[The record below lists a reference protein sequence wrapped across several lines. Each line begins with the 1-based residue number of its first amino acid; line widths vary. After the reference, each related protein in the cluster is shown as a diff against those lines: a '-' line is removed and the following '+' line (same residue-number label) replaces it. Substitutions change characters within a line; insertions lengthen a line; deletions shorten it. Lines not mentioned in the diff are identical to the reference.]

1 MEQLENITQQ
11 TEQKQSGPLTPA
23 VVAEVFGAEFL
34 SQTRCQLFIAYVLH
48 GDAPRCLGCGAAI
61 PSRMMRSFC
70 DGRRIRCDACG
81 KFFNVFSG
89 TFLSGTHFSSGVVVL
104 LALLLGLG
112 VQDKEIARIL
122 KISAE
127 SVRLWRLK
135 FKAQE
140 EINKGAVIG

>member
-34 SQTRCQLFIAYVLH
+34 SQTRCKLFIASVLH
-48 GDAPRCLGCGAAI
+48 GDAPRCPGCGAAI
-61 PSRMMRSFC
+61 PGRMMRSFC

-89 TFLSGTHFSSGVVVL
+89 TFLSGTHMSSREVVL

-135 FKAQE
+135 FLAQE
-140 EINKGAVIG
+140 KISKGNMIG

>member
-1 MEQLENITQQ
+1 MEHHENITQQ
-11 TEQKQSGPLTPA
+11 TEHKQSGHLTPNA
-23 VVAEVFGAEFL
+23 VAEVFGAEFL
-34 SQTRCQLFIAYVLH
+34 SQTRCKLFIASVLH
-48 GDAPRCLGCGAAI
+48 GDAPRCPGCGAAI
-61 PSRMMRSFC
+61 PGRMMRSFC

-89 TFLSGTHFSSGVVVL
+89 TFLSGTHMSSREVVL

>member
-34 SQTRCQLFIAYVLH
+34 SQTRCQLFIASVLH
-48 GDAPRCLGCGAAI
+48 GDSPSCPRCGVII
-61 PSRMMRSFC
+61 PGRMLRSFC
-70 DGRRIRCDACG
+70 NGRRIHCDACG
-81 KFFNVFSG
+81 KYFNVFSG
-89 TFLSGTHFSSGVVVL
+89 TFLSGTHFSSREVVL
-104 LALLLGLG
+104 LALLMALG
-112 VQDKEIARIL
+112 VQDKEVARIL

-140 EINKGAVIG
+140 EINKGAVVG

>member
-1 MEQLENITQQ
+1 
-11 TEQKQSGPLTPA
+11 
-23 VVAEVFGAEFL
+23 
-34 SQTRCQLFIAYVLH
+34 
-48 GDAPRCLGCGAAI
+48 
-61 PSRMMRSFC
+61 
-70 DGRRIRCDACG
+70 
-81 KFFNVFSG
+81 
-89 TFLSGTHFSSGVVVL
+89 VL

>member
-34 SQTRCQLFIAYVLH
+34 SQTRCQLFIASVLH

-89 TFLSGTHFSSGVVVL
+89 TFLSGTHFSSREVVL

-135 FKAQE
+135 FLAQE
-140 EINKGAVIG
+140 KISKGNMIG